1 MKAPEKNWLE
11 WVVFAISAMLILSTL
26 GYLSYD
32 AVTQTNAP
40 ASIIVQLGEPMMGE
54 RNVMVPVAVMNEGNE
69 TVENVQVEVVWSHG
83 DTQERSE
90 FIIDLLPRHA
100 TREGWATFSGDPQV
114 NGRLQSQVLGY
125 QRP

>member
-1 MKAPEKNWLE
+1 MNAPEENWLE
-11 WVVFAISAMLILSTL
+11 WGVFAVSALLILSTL

-40 ASIIVQLGEPMMGE
+40 ASVVVQLGKPIVGE
-54 RNVMVPVAVMNEGNE
+54 RNVMVPVTVTNEGDE
-69 TVENVQVEVVWSHG
+69 TVENVQVEIVWHHG

-90 FIIDLLPRHA
+90 FIIELLPRHA
-100 TREGWATFSGDPQV
+100 TREGWATFSGDPQID
-114 NGRLQSQVLGY
+114 GRLQSQVLGY